1 LLHAL
6 GMFATGK
13 PNRPIKFFF
22 HLIPHVKLN
31 DRTLMSLKGEQRGN
45 S

>member
-22 HLIPHVKLN
+22 SSDSTCK
-31 DRTLMSLKGEQRGN
+31 TK
-45 S
+45 